1 MQQPLALQVRRE
13 RVTGFNTS
21 TAQETRQHKP
31 SKISDDMPMTM
42 MMMVF
47 GCQLQLVVEVARVM
61 QSAAAV
67 ALQPRTIIIMPPTV
81 SIDSRLECGS
91 DGAVALGIERQ
102 IIN

>member
-1 MQQPLALQVRRE
+1 
-13 RVTGFNTS
+13 
-21 TAQETRQHKP
+21 
-31 SKISDDMPMTM
+31 MPMTM

-91 DGAVALGIERQ
+91 DGAVALSRDRSSTRGADTIHSDTC
-102 IIN
+102 NSSM